1 MANDHRPTITLMNL
15 GFIPPFLRNKY
26 LLASLAFTVW
36 MLFFDKDDV
45 FMQAKRRNEL
55 RQIEAN
61 KEYFR
66 QQIAEDRKLSEEL
79 KNNPAAIEKIA
90 REQYKMKR
98 DDEDLFIIRPEKD

>member
-1 MANDHRPTITLMNL
+1 MNL

-26 LLASLAFTVW
+26 VLATLAFAAW

-55 RQIEAN
+55 QQIEAN
-61 KEYFR
+61 KEYFK
-66 QQIAEDRKLSEEL
+66 QQIADDRRLTEEL
-79 KNNPAAIEKIA
+79 KTNPAAIERIA

-98 DDEDLFIIRPEKD
+98 DDEDLYIIRTEKD